1 MCAPILLDLIS
12 ISFADSL
19 GARMNRSRTR
29 LGPSIL
35 PSAAATQMRTSR
47 LTSTARGGCIGYGQ
61 THMKTTTVWNGTSWW
76 TSSSIVPA
84 TTPWTTAR
92 LHASSAKGPTPQKV
106 ATLRRVACRCASKGI
121 TWTRMELA
129 RSARKRGCSAIK
141 SGSPLKT

>member
-29 LGPSIL
+29 LGSSIL
-35 PSAAATQMRTSR
+35 PSAVATQMKTSR
-47 LTSTARGGCIGYGQ
+47 LTLIARGGCTGYGQ

-106 ATLRRVACRCASKGI
+106 ATLRRVARRCASKGI
-121 TWTRMELA
+121 TWTRTESA
-129 RSARKRGCSAIK
+129 RSARKRVCSAIK
-141 SGSPLKT
+141 SGSPLQT